1 MYNIMKDS
9 LFEPKNILL
18 YRKKSG
24 WFVLLYLLL
33 LAFLMS
39 IGSIVYYVNYDQNE
53 VITSVS
59 TGCDFQSNRVVCPG
73 VDYDETKGFNL
84 YGIEMYFLEGTESIS
99 SVGILEDTSIIFH
112 GNQVRFMVSSEER
125 VVLSL
130 TQLNPT
136 NLSFNDF
143 FINLQTSLFWFS
155 LVMSFLMNLV
165 LLLIISLFSTIPF
178 LRLRKFIRYKIIY
191 KLVIFAI
198 TPIAFL
204 MTFYNLIPFGDIVFF
219 VLMLVGYRSLYVL
232 QKELMRQ
239 TYLHLAKTN
248 PQDVTSQDSYQV
260 VEDENQEEE
269 DNPEESNQE
278 DDER

>member
-9 LFEPKNILL
+9 LFEPKNIIL

-24 WFVLLYLLL
+24 WFVLLYLLV

-53 VITSVS
+53 IITTAS
-59 TGCDFQSNRVVCPG
+59 TGCDFQNNRVVCPG
-73 VDYDETKGFNL
+73 VDYDETIGFNL
-84 YGIEMYFLEGTESIS
+84 YGIEMYFLEGTETVSSI
-99 SVGILEDTSIIFH
+99 GILEDTSIIFH
-112 GNQVRFMVSSEER
+112 GNQVRFMVSTDER
-125 VVLSL
+125 MVLSL
-130 TQLNPT
+130 SQLNPT

-143 FINLQTSLFWFS
+143 FVNLQKSLFWFS

-165 LLLIISLFSTIPF
+165 LLIVITLFSTIPF
-178 LRLRKFIRYKIIY
+178 LRLRKFIKYKAIY
-191 KLVIFAI
+191 KLVVFAV

-204 MTFYNLIPFGDIVFF
+204 MTFYNLIPFSDIIFF

-239 TYLHLAKTN
+239 TYLHLAKVE
-248 PQDVTSQDSYQV
+248 PQDVTSSDSYQV
-260 VEDENQEEE
+260 VEDENEEE
-269 DNPEESNQE
+269 EPTSEESNQE